1 MAGQERKGKLMARYS
16 IGEIEKLT
24 GIKPH
29 VLRYWEEVIPSLTPQ
44 KGLGGRRE
52 YSQHDLDVIQRLKYL
67 IFTKKFTIDGARR
80 QLIHDSSG
88 GEKKAAAL
96 QAISEI
102 REELGEIY
110 LALNKAK
117 SGETQSNEKK

>member
-44 KGLGGRRE
+44 KDWEAGVNIP
-52 YSQHDLDVIQRLKYL
+52 S
-67 IFTKKFTIDGARR
+67 TI
-80 QLIHDSSG
+80 LM
-88 GEKKAAAL
+88 
-96 QAISEI
+96 
-102 REELGEIY
+102 
-110 LALNKAK
+110 
-117 SGETQSNEKK
+117 